1 MSEEYQQATWVFKIC
16 TRQHPIGKPLVVFL
30 RIGFFCKTSQKFT
43 CMSISSCKTGHKM
56 EETVCKVFI
65 PISLSG
71 KIRTAQ
77 NTRDVLSHIGVLPS
91 VG

>member
-1 MSEEYQQATWVFKIC
+1 MSKEYQQATWVFKIC
-16 TRQHPIGKPLVVFL
+16 TRQHPIGKTTHCFFKNWV
-30 RIGFFCKTSQKFT
+30 FCKISQKST
-43 CMSISSCKTGHKM
+43 CLSISSCKTGHKI